1 MPTCRKFSD
10 TAFRKFDNFD
20 ASDIE
25 RAAGKWLGQ
34 RGVVIE
40 AGLRRDADGALT
52 ADSSKWPEDSDLIDM
67 EPELRDL
74 RADIAPGFTL
84 DLYCY
89 DPAAGLI
96 QNLDAR
102 WTGDAWEV
110 FDPFA
115 PDYKE
120 RITR

>member
-1 MPTCRKFSD
+1 M
-10 TAFRKFDNFD
+10 TAFRKFESRD
-20 ASDIE
+20 ASSIRKAA
-25 RAAGKWLGQ
+25 RAWLGQ
-34 RGVVIE
+34 RTVIIE

-89 DPAAGLI
+89 YHDDGLI

-115 PDYKE
+115 PDYVE
-120 RITR
+120 RITC